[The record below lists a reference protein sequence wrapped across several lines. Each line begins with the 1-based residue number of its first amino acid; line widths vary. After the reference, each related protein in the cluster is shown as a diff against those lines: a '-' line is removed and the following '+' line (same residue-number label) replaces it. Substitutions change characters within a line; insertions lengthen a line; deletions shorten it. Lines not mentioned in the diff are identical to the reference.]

1 MEYNIRVVY
10 QLFKINKTCSNNNI
24 KLARLHYVD
33 DICYVFKIKN
43 QTDIK
48 NGQLI

>member
-1 MEYNIRVVY
+1 MLESTMVR
-10 QLFKINKTCSNNNI
+10 KNNI